1 MRAAV
6 PNLRPELLASP
17 PQYLEQEPTVPKA
30 EMKKHTPAEFVKL
43 LDLCR
48 IQAEA
53 DPEAVTQNPHLYRIY
68 LRLCGGNIDENS
80 IGEVKGAERE
90 RRLAEIQADK
100 MFARKRQV
108 RIIRHGR

>member
-1 MRAAV
+1 M
-6 PNLRPELLASP
+6 
-17 PQYLEQEPTVPKA
+17 PTA
-30 EMKKHTPAEFVKL
+30 EMKKHTPAQFVKL

-53 DPEAVTQNPHLYRIY
+53 DPEAVTQNPHLYRMLHGIY